1 MRKEC
6 CLIQDVLLLYKED
19 LCSEET
25 KEVVE
30 EHLASCEVCSQYYK
44 EMQAAD
50 RMEDMIYDEG
60 REREKANSFKKVKK
74 RVIWSVLICGIVLA
88 IIISVPTIMLMYIS
102 ISNAMKPMEVTT
114 NIAHYGQVF
123 GESVKEDYRN
133 KCGMDDSIF
142 PAEITEDMQVQDF
155 QMVYN
160 QAGGYAYLGYLIVQ
174 YEEEA
179 YEKELLRLKSY
190 NPKWGRPPR
199 AENQNKSHVYD
210 ELIDYVGI
218 YGAEGFREEFELMN
232 INAGENG
239 FVYALADDKNQII
252 YVELIFSEGHCSIDY
267 EEYIDTKFLPIGLE
281 IK

>member
-6 CLIQDVLLLYKED
+6 CLIQDVLVLYKED

-25 KEVVE
+25 REVVK
-30 EHLASCEVCSQYYK
+30 EHLTYCEVCSQYYK

-50 RMEDMIYDEG
+50 RVEDMIYDEG

-74 RVIWSVLICGIVLA
+74 RVVWSVLVCGIVLA
-88 IIISVPTIMLMYIS
+88 TIISVPTIMLMYIS
-102 ISNAMKPMEVTT
+102 ITNAMKPMEITT
-114 NIAHYGQVF
+114 NIAHYEQVF
-123 GESVKEDYRN
+123 GENAKEDYQN

-142 PAEITEDMQVQDF
+142 PDEITDEMAVQDF
-155 QMVYN
+155 KMVYDPSE
-160 QAGGYAYLGYLIVQ
+160 GYAYLGYLIVR

-190 NPKWGRPPR
+190 NPKSGRPPR
-199 AENQNKSHVYD
+199 AEEQNKSHVYD
-210 ELIDYVGI
+210 ELMDYVGI
-218 YGAEGFREEFELMN
+218 YGAEGFREEYELMN

-239 FVYALADDKNQII
+239 FVYALSDKQNQII

-267 EEYIDTKFLPIGLE
+267 EEYMDSKYLPIGLKIE
-281 IK
+281 